1 MEKRQYI
8 APMMEAAEIEAQT
21 MMAASNVV
29 SISNE
34 VTTDD
39 AIMGNERRGS
49 WGNLWG
55 SDR

>member
-1 MEKRQYI
+1 
-8 APMMEAAEIEAQT
+8 MMEAAEIEAQV
-21 MMAASNVV
+21 MMAASENEV

-39 AIMGNERRGS
+39 AIMGNERRGG

-55 SDR
+55 DEK

>member
-1 MEKRQYI
+1 
-8 APMMEAAEIEAQT
+8 MMEAAEIEVQS
-21 MMAASNVV
+21 MMATSDNVF
-29 SISNE
+29 ISNE

-39 AIMGNERRGS
+39 ATMGNDRRGS

>member
-1 MEKRQYI
+1 MKKDYVKPSI
-8 APMMEAAEIEAQT
+8 EAAEIEVQT
-21 MMAASNVV
+21 MMAASNVF

-39 AIMGNERRGS
+39 ATMAGERRGS

-55 SDR
+55 SER

>member
-1 MEKRQYI
+1 
-8 APMMEAAEIEAQT
+8 MEAAEIEAQT

-29 SISNE
+29 SISND
-34 VTTDD
+34 VTD
-39 AIMGNERRGS
+39 ADASMAGERRGS